1 MGSASQSAL
10 TLNDGTPLPAISF
23 SNWNGQQGVVG
34 TITWDSTKFSLPYQL
49 SATTGSAVSA
59 TTGTI
64 TGRISASGTSVD
76 TMTLTSHTV
85 LTDSTYSYNLVETTD
100 QSISLRHFPLLDL
113 YTTQIDIGDEADSTD
128 ARPLV
133 TNVTWRMVTTLS
145 GASNTDQTLTT
156 INWADP
162 NLYLTVDFT
171 DR

>member
-1 MGSASQSAL
+1 
-10 TLNDGTPLPAISF
+10 
-23 SNWNGQQGVVG
+23 
-34 TITWDSTKFSLPYQL
+34 
-49 SATTGSAVSA
+49 
-59 TTGTI
+59 
-64 TGRISASGTSVD
+64 
-76 TMTLTSHTV
+76 MTLTSHTV
-85 LTDSTYSYNLVETTD
+85 LTDSTYAYNLVETTD